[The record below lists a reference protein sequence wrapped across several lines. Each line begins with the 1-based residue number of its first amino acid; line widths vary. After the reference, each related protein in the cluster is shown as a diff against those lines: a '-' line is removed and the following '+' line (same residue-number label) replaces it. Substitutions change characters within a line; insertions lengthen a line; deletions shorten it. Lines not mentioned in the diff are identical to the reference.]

1 MLAIDIWELDINSGL
16 IVKKSLLPF
25 IFLFYYQFSTYNY
38 SRKFLKKII
47 SILLLSF
54 TLLFSV
60 SANATKVALIYD
72 SGGKFDKSFNESAY
86 NAAEKF
92 KADTGND
99 YMEFEAANNA
109 QIEQGLRKL
118 AQRGANV
125 IVAMGFAMADAVSAV
140 SAEYPDVNFTIV
152 DVNWLQGDNL
162 QQIVFKE
169 HEGSFLVGMI
179 AAMKSQTGTVGFV
192 GGMDIPLIRKFHG
205 GYEQGAKYVNA
216 DINVLMNMTGTTPEA
231 WNNPTKGAE
240 LTKAQIDKGADV
252 IYQAAGGTGIGV
264 LQAAADAGVYGIGVD
279 ANQNYMHPGSV
290 LTSMLKRVD
299 VAVYNAFKT
308 TMDGTYQTGVF
319 TLGLAEDGVGW
330 ALDEHNESLI
340 TADMQNAVE
349 KAKADIISGKINVV
363 DVSAQ

>member
-1 MLAIDIWELDINSGL
+1 M
-16 IVKKSLLPF
+16 
-25 IFLFYYQFSTYNY
+25 
-38 SRKFLKKII
+38 KKII

-54 TLLFSV
+54 TLLFSLNV
-60 SANATKVALIYD
+60 NATKVALIYD

-140 SAEYPDVNFTIV
+140 AAEYPDTNFTIV

-205 GYEQGAKYVNA
+205 GYEQGAKYVNPN
-216 DINVLMNMTGTTPEA
+216 INVLMNMTGTTPEA

-252 IYQAAGGTGIGV
+252 IYQAAGGTGIGI

-299 VAVYNAFKT
+299 VAVYNAFKS
-308 TMDGTYQTGVF
+308 TMDGNYETGVF

-340 TADMQNAVE
+340 SADMKAAVE
-349 KAKADIISGKINVV
+349 KAKADIISGNINVV

>member
-1 MLAIDIWELDINSGL
+1 M
-16 IVKKSLLPF
+16 
-25 IFLFYYQFSTYNY
+25 
-38 SRKFLKKII
+38 KKII
-47 SILLLSF
+47 SIIFLSF
-54 TLLFSV
+54 TLLFSLNV
-60 SANATKVALIYD
+60 YGAKVALIYD

-125 IVAMGFAMADAVSAV
+125 IVAMGFAMADAVAAV
-140 SAEYPDVNFTIV
+140 AAEYPETNFTIV

-179 AAMKSQTGTVGFV
+179 AAMKSETGTVGFV

-205 GYEQGAKYVNA
+205 GYEQGAKYVNP

-299 VAVYNAFKT
+299 VAVYNAFKS

-340 TADMQNAVE
+340 TGDMKSAVE
-349 KAKADIISGKINVV
+349 KAKAEIISGKINVV

>member
-1 MLAIDIWELDINSGL
+1 MKKL
-16 IVKKSLLPF
+16 ISYLIL
-25 IFLFYYQFSTYNY
+25 
-38 SRKFLKKII
+38 
-47 SILLLSF
+47 SIA
-54 TLLFSV
+54 LLFS
-60 SANATKVALIYD
+60 ANLYAAKVALIYD

-99 YMEFEAANNA
+99 YMEFEAANNS

-118 AQRGANV
+118 AQRGASV

-140 SAEYPDVNFTIV
+140 AAEYPDVNFTIV

-179 AAMKSQTGTVGFV
+179 AAMKSETGTVGFV

-205 GYEQGAKYVNA
+205 GYEQGAKFVNPNV
-216 DINVLMNMTGTTPEA
+216 NVLMNMTGTTPEA

-299 VAVYNAFKT
+299 VAVYNAFAT

-319 TLGLAEDGVGW
+319 TLGLAEEGVGW
-330 ALDEHNESLI
+330 ALDEHNASLI
-340 TADMQNAVE
+340 TGEMKSKVE
-349 KAKADIISGKINVV
+349 QAKKDIISGKIKVT

>member
-1 MLAIDIWELDINSGL
+1 M
-16 IVKKSLLPF
+16 
-25 IFLFYYQFSTYNY
+25 
-38 SRKFLKKII
+38 KKII
-47 SILLLSF
+47 SLLLLSF
-54 TLLFSV
+54 FLLFSV
-60 SANATKVALIYD
+60 NVSAANVALIYD

-140 SAEYPDVNFTIV
+140 AAEYPDVNFTIV

-179 AAMKSQTGTVGFV
+179 AAMKSKSGTVGFV

-205 GYEQGAKYVNA
+205 GYEQGAKYINP

-308 TMDGTYQTGVF
+308 TMDGTYETGVF

-330 ALDEHNESLI
+330 SLDEHNESLI
-340 TADMQNAVE
+340 SADMKAAVE
-349 KAKADIISGKINVV
+349 QAKADIISGKINVV

>member
-1 MLAIDIWELDINSGL
+1 M
-16 IVKKSLLPF
+16 
-25 IFLFYYQFSTYNY
+25 
-38 SRKFLKKII
+38 KKII
-47 SILLLSF
+47 SLLLLSF
-54 TLLFSV
+54 FLLFSV
-60 SANATKVALIYD
+60 NVSAANVALIYD

-140 SAEYPDVNFTIV
+140 AAEYPDVNFTIV

-179 AAMKSQTGTVGFV
+179 AAMKSKSGTVGFV

-205 GYEQGAKYVNA
+205 GYEQGAKYINP

-308 TMDGTYQTGVF
+308 TMDGTYETGVF

-330 ALDEHNESLI
+330 SLDEHNESLI
-340 TADMQNAVE
+340 SADMKAAVE
-349 KAKADIISGKINVV
+349 QAKADIISGKINVV
-363 DVSAQ
+363 DVSSQ

>member
-1 MLAIDIWELDINSGL
+1 M
-16 IVKKSLLPF
+16 
-25 IFLFYYQFSTYNY
+25 
-38 SRKFLKKII
+38 KKII

-54 TLLFSV
+54 TLLFSL
-60 SANATKVALIYD
+60 NAHAVKVALIYD

-92 KADTGND
+92 KTDTGND

-140 SAEYPDVNFTIV
+140 AAEYPDTNFTIV

-179 AAMKSQTGTVGFV
+179 AAMKSDTGTVGFV

-205 GYEQGAKYVNA
+205 GYAQGAKYVNA

-264 LQAAADAGVYGIGVD
+264 LQAAADAGVFGIGVD

-299 VAVYNAFKT
+299 VAVYNAFKS
-308 TMDGTYQTGVF
+308 TMDGTYETGVF

-330 ALDEHNESLI
+330 ALDEHNASLI
-340 TADMQNAVE
+340 TDEMKSKVE
-349 KAKADIISGKINVV
+349 QARKDIISGKIVV
-363 DVSAQ
+363 ADASAQ

>member
-1 MLAIDIWELDINSGL
+1 M
-16 IVKKSLLPF
+16 
-25 IFLFYYQFSTYNY
+25 
-38 SRKFLKKII
+38 KKII
-47 SILLLSF
+47 SLLLLSF
-54 TLLFSV
+54 FLLFSV
-60 SANATKVALIYD
+60 NVSAANVALIYD

-140 SAEYPDVNFTIV
+140 AAEYPDVNFTIV

-179 AAMKSQTGTVGFV
+179 AAMKSESGTVGFV

-205 GYEQGAKYVNA
+205 GYEQGAKYINP

-308 TMDGTYQTGVF
+308 TMDGTYETGVF

-330 ALDEHNESLI
+330 SLDEHNESLI
-340 TADMQNAVE
+340 SADMKAAVE
-349 KAKADIISGKINVV
+349 QAKADIISGKINVV

>member
-1 MLAIDIWELDINSGL
+1 M
-16 IVKKSLLPF
+16 
-25 IFLFYYQFSTYNY
+25 
-38 SRKFLKKII
+38 KKII
-47 SILLLSF
+47 SIIFLSF
-54 TLLFSV
+54 TLLFSLNV
-60 SANATKVALIYD
+60 YGAKVALIYD

-125 IVAMGFAMADAVSAV
+125 IVAMGFAMADAVAAV
-140 SAEYPDVNFTIV
+140 SAEYPETNFTIV

-179 AAMKSQTGTVGFV
+179 AAMKSETGTVGFV

-205 GYEQGAKYVNA
+205 GYEQGAKYVNP

-299 VAVYNAFKT
+299 VAVYNAFKS

-340 TADMQNAVE
+340 TGDMKSAVE
-349 KAKADIISGKINVV
+349 KAKAEIISGKINVV

>member
-1 MLAIDIWELDINSGL
+1 M
-16 IVKKSLLPF
+16 
-25 IFLFYYQFSTYNY
+25 
-38 SRKFLKKII
+38 KKII
-47 SILLLSF
+47 GILLLSF
-54 TLLFSV
+54 TLLFSFNV
-60 SANATKVALIYD
+60 YATKVALIYD

-92 KADTGND
+92 KADTGHD

-179 AAMKSQTGTVGFV
+179 AAMKSETGTVGFV

-205 GYEQGAKYVNA
+205 GYEQGAKYVNPN
-216 DINVLMNMTGTTPEA
+216 INVLMNMTGTTPEA

-308 TMDGTYQTGVF
+308 TMDGNYETGVF

-330 ALDEHNESLI
+330 ALDEHNASLI
-340 TADMQNAVE
+340 TDDMKAKVE
-349 KAKADIISGKINVV
+349 AAKADIIAGKISVV